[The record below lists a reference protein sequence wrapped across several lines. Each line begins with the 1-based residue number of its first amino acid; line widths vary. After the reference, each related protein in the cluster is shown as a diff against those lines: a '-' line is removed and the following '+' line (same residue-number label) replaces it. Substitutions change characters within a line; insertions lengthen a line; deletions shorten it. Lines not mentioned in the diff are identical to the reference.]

1 MYLHLG
7 QDVVVRKS
15 DILGVFDLDNT
26 SHSHITRAFLKSAE
40 ASGRIVDISGELPR
54 SFIVVTG
61 KKEAVY
67 LSQIS
72 PATLLRRFE
81 SRSMELG

>member
-7 QDVVVRKS
+7 QDVVVRNK
-15 DILGVFDLDNT
+15 DMLGIFDLDNT
-26 SHSHITRAFLKSAE
+26 SHSHITREFLKTAE
-40 ASGRIVDISGELPR
+40 NEGRVTDISGELPR
-54 SFIVVTG
+54 SFVVVTD
-61 KKEAVY
+61 KKTTVY

-81 SRSMELG
+81 SGSIE